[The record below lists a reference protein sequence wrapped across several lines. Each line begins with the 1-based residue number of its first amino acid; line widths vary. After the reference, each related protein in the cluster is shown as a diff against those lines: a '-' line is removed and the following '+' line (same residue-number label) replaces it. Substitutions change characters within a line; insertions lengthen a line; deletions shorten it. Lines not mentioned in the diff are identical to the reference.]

1 MNSPQE
7 LDNLE
12 QRLNRAQTL
21 NRGKSGAQDDGDG
34 TPQDNT
40 AFGIAMRLGM
50 EMVLSVVVA
59 LIIGWGLD
67 EWLGTAPW
75 LLLVFLPLGIVAG
88 IVNVVRAAKAMQH
101 TPGER

>member
-1 MNSPQE
+1 MNSPRE

-12 QRLNRAQTL
+12 HRLNEAKAH
-21 NRGKSGAQDDGDG
+21 NRGSSGARGDE
-34 TPQDNT
+34 QEST
-40 AFGIAMRLGM
+40 AAGIAMRLGM

-59 LIIGWGLD
+59 VVIGWGLD

-88 IVNVVRAAKAMQH
+88 ILNVVRAARGMQH
-101 TPGER
+101 PRLKQ